1 MVSLA
6 QINEQIKK
14 SEEQMTALR
23 KQAEA
28 IRSDEKKGVIVDV
41 IAKIAEYGLTASDLR
56 LAGTAKGGQGARGF
70 KAKEKA
76 APRYRSP
83 SGETWSGGRG
93 RKPGWIT
100 AALADGKDL
109 AEFEIK

>member
-14 SEEQMTALR
+14 SEEQMAALR

-28 IRSDEKKGVIVDV
+28 IRSEEKLGVIAKV
-41 IAKIAEYGLTASDLR
+41 ISKIAEYGLTASDLR
-56 LAGTAKGGQGARGF
+56 LASGSKGGQETRAS
-70 KAKEKA
+70 KSKEKT

-100 AALADGKDL
+100 AALAEGKDL

>member
-1 MVSLA
+1 MATLA

-14 SEEQMTALR
+14 SEEQMADLR
-23 KQAEA
+23 RQAATIRSEEKQA
-28 IRSDEKKGVIVDV
+28 VIAEV
-41 IAKIAEYGLTASDLR
+41 IAKIAEYGLNATDLR
-56 LAGTAKGGQGARGF
+56 LATGGRGVQGSRAS
-70 KAKEKA
+70 KTNEKA

-93 RKPGWIT
+93 RKPGWIS
-100 AALADGKDL
+100 AALAEGKDL

>member
-1 MVSLA
+1 MATLA

-14 SEEQMTALR
+14 SEEQMAELR
-23 KQAEA
+23 KQAES
-28 IRSDEKKGVIVDV
+28 ILSEEKQGVIADV

-56 LAGTAKGGQGARGF
+56 LSTGVRGGQGTRASKTKG
-70 KAKEKA
+70 KA

-93 RKPGWIT
+93 RKPGWVN
-100 AALADGKDL
+100 AALAEGKDL
-109 AEFEIK
+109 AEFEIN

>member
-1 MVSLA
+1 MATLA

-14 SEEQMTALR
+14 SEEQMAELR
-23 KQAEA
+23 KQAES
-28 IRSDEKKGVIVDV
+28 IRSEEKQGVIAEV
-41 IAKIAEYGLTASDLR
+41 IAKIAEYGLTATDLR
-56 LAGTAKGGQGARGF
+56 LANGVRGGQATRAS
-70 KAKEKA
+70 KTKEKA

-93 RKPGWIT
+93 RKPGWVN
-100 AALADGKDL
+100 AALAEGKDL

>member
-1 MVSLA
+1 MTSLA

-14 SEEQMTALR
+14 SEAQMAELR

-28 IRSDEKKGVIVDV
+28 LRSEEKQGVIAEV

-56 LAGTAKGGQGARGF
+56 LASKANGSQAVRGAKT
-70 KAKEKA
+70 KEKA

-100 AALADGKDL
+100 AALAEGKDL

>member
-1 MVSLA
+1 MTSLA
-6 QINEQIKK
+6 QINEQIRK
-14 SEEQMTALR
+14 SEEQMATLR

-28 IRSDEKKGVIVDV
+28 IRAEEKQRVVAEV
-41 IAKIAEYGLTASDLR
+41 IAKIGEFGLTASDLR
-56 LAGTAKGGQGARGF
+56 LSVGTKNASASRSAKV
-70 KAKEKA
+70 KEKA

-93 RKPGWIT
+93 RKPGWIVV
-100 AALADGKDL
+100 ALAEGKDL

>member
-1 MVSLA
+1 MATLA
-6 QINEQIKK
+6 QITEQIKK
-14 SEEQMTALR
+14 SEEQMAVLR
-23 KQAEA
+23 KQAEG
-28 IRSDEKKGVIVDV
+28 IRLEEKQGVIAEV

-56 LAGTAKGGQGARGF
+56 LTTGIRSGQGARLS
-70 KAKEKA
+70 KSKQKA

-93 RKPGWIT
+93 RKPGWIN

-109 AEFEIK
+109 AEFEVK

>member
-1 MVSLA
+1 MATLA

-14 SEEQMTALR
+14 SEEQMAALR
-23 KQAEA
+23 KQADSM
-28 IRSDEKKGVIVDV
+28 RSEEKQVVVADL

-56 LAGTAKGGQGARGF
+56 LTSSIKGGQRTRAT
-70 KAKEKA
+70 KAKEKT

-93 RKPGWIT
+93 RKPGWIN
-100 AALADGKDL
+100 AALAEGKDL
-109 AEFEIK
+109 ADFEVK

>member
-1 MVSLA
+1 MATLA

-14 SEEQMTALR
+14 SEEQMAELR
-23 KQAEA
+23 KQAES
-28 IRSDEKKGVIVDV
+28 IRSEEKQAVIADV

-56 LAGTAKGGQGARGF
+56 LATGARGRQGTR
-70 KAKEKA
+70 ASRTKEKA

-93 RKPGWIT
+93 RKPGWIN
-100 AALADGKDL
+100 AALAEGKDL

>member
-1 MVSLA
+1 MGSLA

-14 SEEQMTALR
+14 SEEQMAALR
-23 KQAEA
+23 KQAED
-28 IRSDEKKGVIVDV
+28 IRSVEKQGVIAEV
-41 IAKIAEYGLTASDLR
+41 IAKIAEYGLSASDLR
-56 LAGTAKGGQGARGF
+56 LASNAKGSQGTRAS